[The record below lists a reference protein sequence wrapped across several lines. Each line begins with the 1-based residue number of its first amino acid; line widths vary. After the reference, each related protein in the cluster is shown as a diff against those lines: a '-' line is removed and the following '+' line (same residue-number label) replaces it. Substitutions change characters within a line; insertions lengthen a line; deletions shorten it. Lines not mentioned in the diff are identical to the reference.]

1 MPHLEEWRP
10 VEGLH
15 GRYEVSNKG
24 RVKSLARDV
33 IRVYHDGERNLP
45 LKERI
50 LKHWLTHGYP
60 IVAVANTKVSVHR
73 LVAKAFC
80 EGYQEGLHVNH
91 KDSNPQNNNHYN
103 LEWVT
108 HRENMVHS
116 VEFGNKKTGED
127 SKSSKL
133 SNIESDFVKLWADKG
148 YTQKDIGDVFGI
160 HQCHVSRIV
169 NNKRRKNQYKGEL

>member
-10 VEGLH
+10 IKGLE
-15 GRYEVSNKG
+15 GRYEVSNQG
-24 RVKSLARDV
+24 RVKSLKRDIV
-33 IRVYHDGERNLP
+33 RIYSDGVRKLP
-45 LKERI
+45 VRERI
-50 LKHWLTHGYP
+50 LKHWLAHGYP
-60 IVAVANTKVSVHR
+60 MVTVSGTKSSIHR

-80 EGYQEGLHVNH
+80 GGYQEGLHVNH
-91 KDSNPQNNNHYN
+91 IDSDTQNNIPSN

-108 HRENMVHS
+108 RTENMIHG

-127 SKSSKL
+127 SWRSKL

-148 YTQKDIGDVFGI
+148 YAQKDIGDVFGI

-169 NNKRRKNQYKGEL
+169 NNQRRKNQYKGEL